1 MANEQNLIPNSERTP
16 SELREQTQRGGIAS
30 GEARRRK
37 RDLRLALEALLEKD
51 ISDKHG
57 NTMTTT
63 EAIALKQ
70 IEKALKGD
78 TRAFEVVR
86 DTVGQKPID
95 KVAVT
100 NIDQSL
106 GELNEYFGRQESP
119 DDTPATE

>member
-1 MANEQNLIPNSERTP
+1 MANEQNLIPFTERSENEVRKMNSK
-16 SELREQTQRGGIAS
+16 GGINS

-37 RDLRLALEALLEKD
+37 RDIRLALEALLEKD

-78 TRAFEVVR
+78 TKAFEVVR
-86 DTVGQKPID
+86 DTVGQKPSEKVDLSIEDESARAID
-95 KVAVT
+95 
-100 NIDQSL
+100 D
-106 GELNEYFGRQESP
+106 YFAERYNRPSGK
-119 DDTPATE
+119 